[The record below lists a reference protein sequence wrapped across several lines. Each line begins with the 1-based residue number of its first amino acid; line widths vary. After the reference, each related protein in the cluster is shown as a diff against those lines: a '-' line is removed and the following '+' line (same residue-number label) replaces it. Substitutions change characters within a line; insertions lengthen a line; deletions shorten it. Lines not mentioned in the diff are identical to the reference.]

1 MKIKI
6 FLAILI
12 FSSAAQA
19 QTDINAFWQKF
30 KTAVVKDDKAAVAS
44 MTKFPLGMPYGHK
57 SIRSK
62 TDFIRRFDQIMNLEA
77 NVKRCFQARKPTKD
91 DNGDYSIDC
100 AFKKEAESSDN
111 RPILYIF
118 TKTKN
123 GWKFWAIDNINE

>member
-1 MKIKI
+1 MKFKL
-6 FLAILI
+6 FLAIIL

-30 KTAVVKDDKAAVAS
+30 KTAVVKGDKTAVSS
-44 MTKFPLGMPYGHK
+44 MTKFPLSMPYGHK

-91 DNGDYSIDC
+91 DNGNYSIDC
-100 AFKKEAESSDN
+100 AFKGESESSDN

-118 TKTKN
+118 TKTRT
-123 GWKFWAIDNINE
+123 GWMFRGIDNINE